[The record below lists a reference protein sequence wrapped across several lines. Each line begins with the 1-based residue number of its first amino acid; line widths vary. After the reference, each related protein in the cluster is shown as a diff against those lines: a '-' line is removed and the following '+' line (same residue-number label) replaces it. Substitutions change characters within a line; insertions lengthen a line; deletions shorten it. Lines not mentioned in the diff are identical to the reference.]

1 MLSIMF
7 SIYKNLKKALKKH
20 PIFPERIVNPH
31 TTYRSMVQN
40 REYFQRMN
48 DAGKET
54 VASVIYE
61 EIGELLCEMH
71 KRRWRRAE
79 KEWFDVVS
87 VLIRTYFIIKRKKKE
102 RYNEI
107 MSYIRYR
114 RMLQFGNIEQTTCLH
129 DCFTCSHNFYTGS
142 IDMCAAGFQPSFGD
156 VCPLDVAKKPEEKEV
171 KDGVQV

>member
-7 SIYKNLKKALKKH
+7 GIYKNLKRAMKKH
-20 PIFPERIVNPH
+20 PTFPEKIVNPH
-31 TTYRSMVQN
+31 TTYRAMAQN

-48 DAGKET
+48 DAGRET
-54 VASVIYE
+54 VASVINE

-79 KEWFDVVS
+79 KEWLDVVA

-114 RMLQFGNIEQTTCLH
+114 RMLQFNKIEQPMILH
-129 DCFTCSHNFYTGS
+129 DCSMCPHYCHAFGIN
-142 IDMCAAGFQPSFGD
+142 MCAIGLHSSCGG
-156 VCPLDVAKKPEEKEV
+156 VCPLDVAKKTEDENAK
-171 KDGVQV
+171 